1 MSQSPSCCKS
11 KLEIPDHQRASEDKS
26 RLTRTW
32 KTILLLACAVNK
44 APYSNSS
51 MADYSRRESS
61 SQFRTHRDLSLYSR
75 LVRAGTSRLHSPS
88 RTVHFRGVTRGSRGR
103 QRFSVSWLTRCMF
116 ILMLL
121 LKAASTSPSLSH
133 HVSLAFII
141 TPLIDW
147 YCGSNKSLS
156 V

>member
-11 KLEIPDHQRASEDKS
+11 KLEIPDHQRASKDKS

-32 KTILLLACAVNK
+32 KIILLLACAVNK
-44 APYSNSS
+44 APYFNSS

-75 LVRAGTSRLHSPS
+75 LVRARTSRLHSPS
-88 RTVHFRGVTRGSRGR
+88 RTVHFRGI
-103 QRFSVSWLTRCMF
+103 TRCSRSRQHFSASWRTRCTF

-121 LKAASTSPSLSH
+121 LKVASTSRFLSH
-133 HVSLAFII
+133 RVGLVLIIFSL
-141 TPLIDW
+141 LDW
-147 YCGSNKSLS
+147 YCGPNTSSS